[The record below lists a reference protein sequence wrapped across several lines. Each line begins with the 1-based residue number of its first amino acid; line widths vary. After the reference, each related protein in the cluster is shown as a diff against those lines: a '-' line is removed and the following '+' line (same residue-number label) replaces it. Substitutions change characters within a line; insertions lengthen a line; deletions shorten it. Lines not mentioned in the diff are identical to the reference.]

1 MTDRRRCRRV
11 ELMKASILHIY
22 VFCFITS
29 GCSLI
34 TVPVKTAGSI
44 VTTTVSTTGKV
55 VTAPF
60 NAVGRSKDD
69 KEDQEDTQKSRTP
82 EPKPSRRGE
91 PVYE

>member
-1 MTDRRRCRRV
+1 M
-11 ELMKASILHIY
+11 
-22 VFCFITS
+22 TS

-60 NAVGRSKDD
+60 NAVGRSRED
-69 KEDQEDTQKSRTP
+69 KEVVQDSRTLDQ
-82 EPKPSRRGE
+82 KPSRRTS